1 MRESKMLDFPKDYCL
16 PPLIKQE
23 QLKAKIHELGQQ
35 ISQDYQGKEILCIGV
50 LNGAVQFLVHLI
62 EEIKLPLNIDFISV
76 SSYGNSTQ
84 SSGQISWRLK
94 LLQDISNKHVII
106 VEDIVDTGITLSEVK
121 KEFLKHKPKS
131 LKIASLFSKPSRREV
146 KVDIDYLG
154 FEIENHYV
162 VGFGFD
168 YQGYYRNLPHVAIL
182 PEDRYK

>member
-1 MRESKMLDFPKDYCL
+1 MLDYPKDYYL
-16 PPLIKQE
+16 PALINQE
-23 QLKAKIHELGQQ
+23 QLKTKIHELGQQ
-35 ISQDYQGKEILCIGV
+35 ITKDYQGKEILCIGV

-76 SSYGNSTQ
+76 SSYGDSTE
-84 SSGQISWRLK
+84 SSGTLAWRLK

-106 VEDIVDTGITLSEVK
+106 VEDIVDTGITLNEVK
-121 KEFLKHKPKS
+121 KEFLKYNPKS
-131 LKIASLFSKPSRREV
+131 LKIASLFSKPSRREID
-146 KVDIDYLG
+146 VDIDYLG